1 VFRLG
6 DEHDDIF
13 GGKFEALTIW
23 NAFSGD
29 GVAWPAR
36 IDAAN
41 SEAFTA
47 GIKFAPKSAWRE
59 PVPLGEQLEHVF
71 LDIDASTIG
80 SGELTRNTGSNEKP
94 ISTLCHPAASMT
106 RP

>member
-47 GIKFAPKSAWRE
+47 GIKFAPKSA
-59 PVPLGEQLEHVF
+59 GESPYRS
-71 LDIDASTIG
+71 ASSSNMSFSILMPPPSGAG
-80 SGELTRNTGSNEKP
+80 S
-94 ISTLCHPAASMT
+94 
-106 RP
+106 

>member
-6 DEHDDIF
+6 DEHDDVF
-13 GGKFEALTIW
+13 GGKFEALSTG

-29 GVAWPAR
+29 RVAWPAR

-47 GIKFAPKSAWRE
+47 GGKFAPEVA
-59 PVPLGEQLEHVF
+59 
-71 LDIDASTIG
+71 
-80 SGELTRNTGSNEKP
+80 
-94 ISTLCHPAASMT
+94 
-106 RP
+106 